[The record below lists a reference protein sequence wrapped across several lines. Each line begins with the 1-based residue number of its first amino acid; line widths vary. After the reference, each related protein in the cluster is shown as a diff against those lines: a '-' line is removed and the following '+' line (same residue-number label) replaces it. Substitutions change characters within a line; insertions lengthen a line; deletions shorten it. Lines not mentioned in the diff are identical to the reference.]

1 MTTWTRT
8 ELPFS
13 WGKLNVWTAE
23 SGPALIALHGLGGS
37 GRYWHGLSQYL
48 DHRWTLVAPDLAGF
62 GRSDKPALRYDRT
75 FHLETIDEVAKW
87 AGGKPVLAGHSV
99 GAVLAALWAARRP
112 EDTAGLALIS
122 ALFPRPGLMPG
133 AALRIAQATPG
144 ARGRVASGIF
154 RTVWPAVSV
163 AARASRRFPAALVS
177 DYGRQ
182 SIAARA
188 DTMWTTLA
196 DLSVVDDL
204 APLVSASANWPS
216 LIIDAVDDRYVIPA
230 DTVRWQQILPH
241 AQRVSIPSGGHQF
254 LIQSGFGPLAAWIN
268 AL

>member
-1 MTTWTRT
+1 MA
-8 ELPFS
+8 
-13 WGKLNVWTAE
+13 G

-48 DHRWTLVAPDLAGF
+48 GNRWTLVAPDLAGF
-62 GRSDKPALRYDRT
+62 GRSDKPALRYDRG
-75 FHLETIDEVAKW
+75 FHLETIDEVARW
-87 AGGKPVLAGHSV
+87 VGGKPVLAGHSV
-99 GAVLAALWAARRP
+99 GAVLAALWAARKP
-112 EDTAGLALIS
+112 EDTAGLALIA

-133 AALRIAQATPG
+133 AALRIAQAAPG
-144 ARGRVASGIF
+144 ARGRMASRVF

-163 AARASRRFPAALVS
+163 AARVSRRFPAALVT

-188 DTMWTTLA
+188 DTMWTTLG

-204 APLVSASANWPS
+204 APLASTSANWPS
-216 LIIDAVDDRYVIPA
+216 LIIDAVDDRYVIPT
-230 DTVRWQQILPH
+230 DTIRWQQLLPK
-241 AQRVSIPSGGHQF
+241 AERVSIPSGGHQF